1 MNTVIIGGGASGCI
15 AAVFSA
21 GNGDKVTVL
30 EPNGRIGKKLGI
42 TGKGRCNITN
52 NCDFDTLM
60 KNITRNPN
68 FLYSAF
74 SRFGTGECISFFEGL
89 GVPLKTERGNR
100 VFPVSDKASDI
111 VNALDRELKRLG
123 VRIVSQ
129 RALSVSTENG
139 VVTGIKASGGFFP
152 ADKVIL
158 ATGGLS
164 YPATGSTGD
173 GYKIAE
179 ALGHTVTTLSPS
191 LVPMET
197 EEDCSLMAGL
207 TVKNCVLTVTD
218 CEKNKKVFSELGE
231 MSFEEYGIGGA
242 MTLSASAKIDKI
254 EKGRYK
260 AVIDFKS
267 ALDGKKLDLRIQ
279 RDISDYSSANAAEI
293 ARKLLPERLALPV
306 LERAGINPEKK
317 AAEISKSDRKA
328 LANTLKGFTLTL
340 KAFRPIKEAIVTDGG
355 ISVKEINPKNMQ
367 SKLIKGLYFAG
378 EIIDVSGFTGGFN
391 LQIAFAT
398 GAAAGMGQAD
408 R

>member
-52 NCDFDTLM
+52 SCDFDTLM

-89 GVPLKTERGNR
+89 GVPLKSERGNR

-123 VRIVSQ
+123 VRTVSQ

-139 VVTGIKASGGFFP
+139 GVTGVKASGGFFP

-179 ALGHTVTTLSPS
+179 ALGHTVTPLSPS

-197 EEDCSLMAGL
+197 EEDCSPMAGL

-260 AVIDFKS
+260 AVIDFKP

-355 ISVKEINPKNMQ
+355 ISVKEINPKDMQ

>member
-52 NCDFDTLM
+52 SCDFDTLM

-123 VRIVSQ
+123 VRTVSQ

-139 VVTGIKASGGFFP
+139 GVTGVKASGGFFP

-179 ALGHTVTTLSPS
+179 ALGHTVTPLSPS

-197 EEDCSLMAGL
+197 EEDCSPMAGL

-242 MTLSASAKIDKI
+242 MTLSASAKINKI

-260 AVIDFKS
+260 AVVDFKP
-267 ALDGKKLDLRIQ
+267 ALDDKKLDLRIQ

-328 LANTLKGFTLTL
+328 LASALKGFTLTL

-355 ISVKEINPKNMQ
+355 ISVKEINPKDMQ